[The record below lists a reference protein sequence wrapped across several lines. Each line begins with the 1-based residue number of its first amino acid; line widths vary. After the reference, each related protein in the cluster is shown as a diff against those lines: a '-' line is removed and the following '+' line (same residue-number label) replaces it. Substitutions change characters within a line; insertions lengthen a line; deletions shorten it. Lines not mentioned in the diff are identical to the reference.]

1 MIKTALLILLLST
14 FSGCSFKTPPNQ
26 WQHKSTN
33 AFSSYSK
40 NFLSAKD
47 ILAKNDFKRAVAY
60 AKVTADLSSL
70 AKIYLGECALNISVG
85 IKERCL
91 KYQNIRPTL
100 KSKSLEAYY
109 NLLNLTIE
117 SHTVDSLPSQYQ
129 DFAQN
134 LLDANYEKAN
144 QNVRSI
150 EKTTSKMLAGAL
162 LKEHIQEQS
171 IRDIIKDASLHGY
184 KKGVLYWLKRLK
196 GVSKDTNEITIIN
209 KKIEVINE

>member
-1 MIKTALLILLLST
+1 MIKITISLLSLLILG
-14 FSGCSFKTPPNQ
+14 GCSFKASPNQ
-26 WQHKSTN
+26 WQYKSSN

-47 ILAKNDFKRAVAY
+47 ILAKNDYKRAVAH
-60 AKVTADLSSL
+60 AKVSANLTPL

-85 IKERCL
+85 LKDSCL
-91 KYQNIRPTL
+91 KYQDIRPTL

-109 NLLNLTIE
+109 NLLSLTIE
-117 SHTVDSLPSQYQ
+117 PHSLHSLPSQYQ
-129 DFAQN
+129 DFAKN
-134 LLDANYEKAN
+134 LLNTNYDKAN
-144 QNVRSI
+144 QDLRSI

-162 LKEHIQEQS
+162 LKEHIQEKS

-184 KKGVLYWLKRLK
+184 KKGVLYWLKRLED
-196 GVSKDTNEITIIN
+196 VSHDRDEIAIIK